1 MSGTSSN
8 TGYDFNTE
16 GVALYSLRA
25 GQFTFSEYFNADFAT
40 DLKFLSGV
48 PGFPFNATVTVQPDA
63 GGAGL
68 DVIGTGLFSGL
79 SETDLFPHRHFTTT
93 TVADLRFIDTNSGG
107 FELTFTTTVSCFT
120 AGTLIETAT
129 GARPVETIVAG
140 DTVHASGRK
149 APVVW
154 AGSRRIRIADMEQA
168 DLVLPIRIRRD
179 AIAAGQPTR
188 DLVLS
193 PDHAIWI
200 DGRLIPARLLVN
212 GVSIVQERC
221 HEIEYFHL
229 ALDRHDLLLAEGL
242 RVESYLDVT
251 GALAAATDHHVAPMH
266 RLDVGRPPALAAYD
280 THGFAPLTIS
290 AEIVRPVWDALADR
304 AGAGPAA
311 GDQAADRPA
320 GSAPFTVIADGQV
333 HVPTQVEF
341 DGTATTFR
349 CILPKP
355 VRTVT
360 LASGAASPWSTA
372 PWLDDRRCLGI
383 AVSALSVVCR
393 DGLAGL
399 PLAGPALQR
408 GWHDVEVAQVAYRWT
423 DGRAVL
429 ELPDDASMLFISV
442 VGVANL
448 RRIAVAA

>member
-1 MSGTSSN
+1 MSGTSNN
-8 TGYDFNTE
+8 TGYAFNTE
-16 GVALYSLRA
+16 GVALYSLHA

-63 GGAGL
+63 GGTGL

-93 TVADLRFIDTNSGG
+93 TVADLHFIDTNSGG
-107 FELTFTTTVSCFT
+107 FELTFTTTVSCFV
-120 AGTLIETAT
+120 AGTLIETAS
-129 GARPVETIVAG
+129 GPRPVETIAPG
-140 DTVHASGRK
+140 DSVRASGRE
-149 APVVW
+149 APVTW
-154 AGSRRIRIADMEQA
+154 SGSRRVRVADEADADM
-168 DLVLPIRIRRD
+168 VLPIRIRRD
-179 AIAAGQPTR
+179 AIAAGRPAR
-188 DLVLS
+188 DLVVS

-200 DGRLIPARLLVN
+200 ENRLIPARLLVN

-221 HEIEYFHL
+221 HEIEYFHI

-242 RVESYLDVT
+242 QVESYLDVA
-251 GALAAATDHHVAPMH
+251 GALAAAADGVVPMR
-266 RLDVGRPPALAAYD
+266 RLEPGRPPALAAYD
-280 THGFAPLTIS
+280 THGFAPLTIT
-290 AEIVRPVWDALADR
+290 AELVRPVWDALADR

-311 GDQAADRPA
+311 VVDEAGRPA
-320 GSAPFTVIADGQV
+320 DAAPFTVVVDG
-333 HVPTQVEF
+333 HAHAAERIDF

-349 CILPKP
+349 CILPRAA
-355 VRTVT
+355 RTVT

-393 DGLAGL
+393 DGLTGL
-399 PLAGPALQR
+399 PLSGPALR
-408 GWHDVEVAQVAYRWT
+408 GGWHDVEVAQVAYRWT
-423 DGRAVL
+423 DGQAVL
-429 ELPDDASMLFISV
+429 ALPDDASILLVSV